1 MLFTHVIPASAPPS
15 PDFRPPTPSW
25 ANARSHPGTADWWFR
40 EHDDHAEWPSIAHIR
55 AVMCGSC
62 RRDFL
67 LLRAFDSFPLEAVA
81 RDVSQ
86 DELEEALRSSGC
98 LANGG
103 GLCRSN
109 FRKRAWLPAVAA
121 RVGSPCDFH
130 DLRHSHAALLIR
142 EGLHPK
148 VIQERMGHA
157 SIRTTLDTYGHLFPG
172 LDEAAADAL
181 DASAR
186 GVGVGLGPS
195 CSLG

>member
-1 MLFTHVIPASAPPS
+1 MPSALDTHGRSLEVSASLNEVDGTLILGPPKTPTSRRRLAIPRFIANHLAAYIDEYPPEAGG
-15 PDFRPPTPSW
+15 FLIT
-25 ANARSHPGTADWWFR
+25 
-40 EHDDHAEWPSIAHIR
+40 
-55 AVMCGSC
+55 GS
-62 RRDFL
+62 
-67 LLRAFDSFPLEAVA
+67 
-81 RDVSQ
+81 
-86 DELEEALRSSGC
+86 
-98 LANGG
+98 NGG
-103 GLCRSN
+103 GLRRGN

-121 RVGSPCDFH
+121 TVGPPCDFH

-186 GVGVGLGPS
+186 GVGVGLGAFWH
-195 CSLG
+195 L